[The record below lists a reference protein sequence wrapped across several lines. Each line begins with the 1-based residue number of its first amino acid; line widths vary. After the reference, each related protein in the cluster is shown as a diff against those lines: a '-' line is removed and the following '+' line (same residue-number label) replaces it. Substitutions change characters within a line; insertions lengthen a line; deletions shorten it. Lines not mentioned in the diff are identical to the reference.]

1 MQERRWSIATLGIG
15 GETWGPVSQ
24 PSKSTRNRNL
34 YCSYLSA
41 VEKLQNYEWASGE
54 EGSKFRTGVG
64 RQLLATASHFG
75 HASVFALRS
84 CWTLITLLAQL
95 GAVIIQVNTQSIT
108 FLDSFVTQLR
118 PRWKFCLARNS
129 KTCRG

>member
-1 MQERRWSIATLGIG
+1 MQERRWSIARLGIG
-15 GETWGPVSQ
+15 GETWPASQ
-24 PSKSTRNRNL
+24 PSKSTKCRD
-34 YCSYLSA
+34 LSGSFLRA

-75 HASVFALRS
+75 HASVFALRT
-84 CWTLITLLAQL
+84 CWTLLSLLAQL
-95 GAVIIQVNTQSIT
+95 GAVIIQVNTQSNT

-118 PRWKFCLARNS
+118 SRWK
-129 KTCRG
+129 